1 MMGRLVKK
9 CRVNR
14 NSIDCL
20 AGNVLLAPEERVTYT
35 PWQLVS

>member
-1 MMGRLVKK
+1 
-9 CRVNR
+9 VNR

-20 AGNVLLAPEERVTYT
+20 AGNVLLVPEERVTCT